1 MTWRVIVGTLSLMV
15 TMIVLGFIAV
25 TEQDRMAGF
34 TRAYESRRVEVGA
47 AIFENNCSRC
57 HGPDGKGTGM
67 APALNAADLL
77 SPDSP
82 RLKEIGWA
90 GTTDDY
96 IRGVISSGRPRASA
110 FYANNSFPE
119 RMPTWSA
126 EFGGPLRK
134 DQVDALVAFIMNWA
148 PDYANATPEA
158 VPTVVPVGTDI
169 TVALPAG
176 DAANGE
182 KLVKSVG
189 CAACHIDLAGT
200 GAPLTGP
207 AWLPTADPN
216 GKGIGARAEERYT
229 ETGYAG
235 KATSAEQY
243 LFESIVDPNAH
254 IVEGDYKLPDGTSKM
269 PKIYSTQLDQQMVA
283 DIIAYLLTLK

>member
-15 TMIVLGFIAV
+15 TMIVLGLVAV
-25 TEQDRMAGF
+25 TEQDRMASF
-34 TRAYESRRVEVGA
+34 TRAYESRRIEVGA

-57 HGPDGKGTGM
+57 HGLDGKGSGM

-96 IRGVISSGRPRASA
+96 VRGVISSGRPRPSA
-110 FYANNSFPE
+110 FYADLGYPE
-119 RMPTWSA
+119 RMPTWGA

-134 DQVDALVAFIMNWA
+134 DQVDALVAYIMNWA
-148 PDYANATPEA
+148 SDYANATPQA

-182 KLVKSVG
+182 KLAKSVG

-200 GAPLTGP
+200 GAPLIGP
-207 AWLPTADPN
+207 AWLPAADPT

-229 ETGYAG
+229 EAGYAG
-235 KATSAEQY
+235 KATGAEQY
-243 LFESIVDPNAH
+243 LFESIVDPNVH

-269 PKIYSTQLDQQMVA
+269 PKIYSTSLDQQMVA